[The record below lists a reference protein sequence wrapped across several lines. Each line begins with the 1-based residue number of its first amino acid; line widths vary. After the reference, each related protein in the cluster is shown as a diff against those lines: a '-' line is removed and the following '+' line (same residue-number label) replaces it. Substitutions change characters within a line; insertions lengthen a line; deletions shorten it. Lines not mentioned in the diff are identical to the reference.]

1 MNPRLLL
8 QVKGTTMAG
17 PTQPRRRGWYGI
29 DAPYA
34 PAFMTAMTVI
44 VFVMAIIS
52 GHWQTFVP
60 VTFMLAVLGFYLHS
74 TLRGKF
80 VVWANLLDQLHLRG
94 DERILDMGCGRGAV
108 LLMAAQHLTTGRA
121 VGVDLWRSADQ
132 SGNSAEATR
141 RNAIAEGVADR
152 VELHTGDMTALPFE
166 DNSFDLIVSS
176 LAIHNI
182 SGSAGREKAI
192 DEAVRVLRPGGRL
205 LIADI
210 RGTRQHQAQ
219 LAKIGMSDV
228 TRRRL
233 GWQFWWGGP
242 WAATRLVTASKPKAA
257 TQE

>member
-1 MNPRLLL
+1 
-8 QVKGTTMAG
+8 MA
-17 PTQPRRRGWYGI
+17 
-29 DAPYA
+29 
-34 PAFMTAMTVI
+34 AMTV
-44 VFVMAIIS
+44 VVLVMAILL
-52 GHWQTFVP
+52 GQWQTFVP
-60 VTFMLAVLGFYLHS
+60 ITFMLAVLGFYLHS

-80 VVWANLLDQLHLRG
+80 VVWADLLDQLHLRG

-121 VGVDLWRSADQ
+121 VGVELWRSVDQ

-141 RNAIAEGVADR
+141 RDAIAEGVADGI
-152 VELHTGDMTALPFE
+152 ELHTGDMTALPFT
-166 DNSFDLIVSS
+166 DNSFDVVVSS

-182 SGSAGREKAI
+182 SGSTGREKAI
-192 DEAVRVLRPGGRL
+192 DEAARVLRPGGRL

-210 RGTRQHQAQ
+210 RSTRQYQEQ
-219 LAKIGMSDV
+219 LARIGMSDV

-242 WAATRLVTASKPKAA
+242 WAPTRLVTATKPKAA